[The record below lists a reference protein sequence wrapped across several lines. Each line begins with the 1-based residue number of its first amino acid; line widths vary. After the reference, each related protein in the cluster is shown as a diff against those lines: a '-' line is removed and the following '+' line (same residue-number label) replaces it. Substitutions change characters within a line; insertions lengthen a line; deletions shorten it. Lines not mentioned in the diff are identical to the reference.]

1 MKDLKIKFRWETEFK
16 ETEIGEIPKDWEVE
30 KLGDMATIKTGKTD
44 VKDAVEDGEYPLF
57 DRSDQ
62 IKRSN
67 KYLFDTEAVIVP
79 GEGKDFTPRY
89 YKGKFDLHQRTY
101 AIFDFKEL
109 NGKYLFFAM
118 HILRHTLRDFAVGS
132 TVESLRLPILK
143 NLDIPYP
150 PLPEQSRIA
159 TVLSWF
165 DDLIEVKKR
174 QNEIL
179 EKTAMAIFKSWFID
193 FEQSR
198 IATVLS
204 WFDDLIEVKKRQ
216 NEILEKTAM
225 AIFKSWF
232 IDFESF
238 RDGEFVYSE
247 ELGKEIPKGWEVK
260 KLGEVVRIFKGISYK
275 SDEKYQ
281 KYIEGAYV
289 FITLDNFMRGGGFKT
304 EYSWI
309 KSERIKPSHLVK
321 ESDLIIALTDMTQD
335 AQVVGAPAII
345 TLPKGFEVG
354 VISLDCMKIDP
365 ITEHL
370 KYYLYIYLKNTQEE
384 NSTFANG
391 VNVLHLIINNFL
403 SGKIIP
409 IPPSHILQSFHSL
422 VEPLFQKIILNQK
435 QIMTLR
441 KIRDTLL
448 PLFVFGKLRV
458 EEL

>member
-1 MKDLKIKFRWETEFK
+1 MKFRWETEFK
-16 ETEIGEIPKDWEVE
+16 ETEIGEIPREWDVRRLGEILAKII
-30 KLGDMATIKTGKTD
+30 KGKTPKKCLGDLPYLTAKYLRGEEEAEEFYNETAGVLVDENEI
-44 VKDAVEDGEYPLF
+44 VIIWDGSNSGEVFKSKKGILASTMCKLLF
-57 DRSDQ
+57 DKE
-62 IKRSN
+62 IAN
-67 KYLFDTEAVIVP
+67 K
-79 GEGKDFTPRY
+79 
-89 YKGKFDLHQRTY
+89 TY
-101 AIFDFKEL
+101 AFYVLKTNEENIKGAKSGTDDRHVDKEYFL
-109 NGKYLFFAM
+109 NL
-118 HILRHTLRDFAVGS
+118 L
-132 TVESLRLPILK
+132 
-143 NLDIPYP
+143 IPLP

-159 TVLSWF
+159 TILSWF

-179 EKTAMAIFKSWFID
+179 EKTAMAVFKSWFID
-193 FEQSR
+193 FEP
-198 IATVLS
+198 
-204 WFDDLIEVKKRQ
+204 
-216 NEILEKTAM
+216 
-225 AIFKSWF
+225 
-232 IDFESF
+232 F
-238 RDGEFVYSE
+238 RDEEFVYSE
-247 ELGKEIPKGWEVK
+247 ELDKEIPKGWEVK
-260 KLGEVVRIFKGISYK
+260 KLGEVVRTFKGISYK

-281 KYIEGAYV
+281 EYIEGAYV

-309 KSERIKPSHLVK
+309 KSKRIKPSHLVK
-321 ESDLIIALTDMTQD
+321 ESDLIIALTDMTHD

-345 TLPKGFEVG
+345 TLPEGFKVG
-354 VISLDCMKIDP
+354 VISLDCVKIDP
-365 ITEHL
+365 ITEHF

-403 SGKIIP
+403 SGKLIL

-458 EEL
+458 EEV

>member
-1 MKDLKIKFRWETEFK
+1 MKFRWETEFK
-16 ETEIGEIPKDWEVE
+16 ETEIGEIPREWEVK

-67 KYLFDTEAVIVP
+67 KYLFVTEAVIVP

-179 EKTAMAIFKSWFID
+179 EKIAMAIFKSWFID
-193 FEQSR
+193 FEP
-198 IATVLS
+198 
-204 WFDDLIEVKKRQ
+204 
-216 NEILEKTAM
+216 
-225 AIFKSWF
+225 
-232 IDFESF
+232 F

-247 ELGKEIPKGWEVK
+247 ELGKEIPKGWGVK
-260 KLGEVVRIFKGISYK
+260 RIIDLSSIVSGRGRYLIEASEGIYPLWGANGVLG
-275 SDEKYQ
+275 
-281 KYIEGAYV
+281 YIENYDLEGFSIITGRVGTLGNV
-289 FITLDNFMRGGGFKT
+289 FLIEGKFAISDNVLCIIPHQDFWVFFLFL
-304 EYSWI
+304 WI
-309 KSERIKPSHLVK
+309 KSQIDF
-321 ESDLIIALTDMTQD
+321 ESLNVGTSQPLITKTALGNQ
-335 AQVVGAPAII
+335 P
-345 TLPKGFEVG
+345 
-354 VISLDCMKIDP
+354 
-365 ITEHL
+365 
-370 KYYLYIYLKNTQEE
+370 
-384 NSTFANG
+384 
-391 VNVLHLIINNFL
+391 LIF
-403 SGKIIP
+403 
-409 IPPSHILQSFHSL
+409 PPSPILQSFHSL
-422 VEPLFQKIILNQK
+422 IEPLFQKIILNHK

-448 PLFVFGKLRV
+448 PLLVFGKLRV